1 MEHIY
6 PTFERG
12 RILKKESLRALRD
25 YSYTALELQYQEYTD
40 GVIFG
45 CMFSVEGNELC
56 IGAGMIKCQGFLYLL
71 AQQKLPYRA
80 TNEMQYLK
88 FVAMERQE
96 QPDYIKYAAQIR
108 LEENPPQGGRE
119 IELCRFK
126 LREGSVLRTEYKDF
140 YDIQTEF
147 DTVNLADAMWSSRG
161 GVTLSREITDDY
173 ARRILACEAAE
184 PVDVQFAYLAL
195 QDREAVNR
203 DILVDYLIRKGG
215 GKAGGGEW
223 TNAELFVELEH
234 TLQAVRNGRNVKD
247 GEKTG
252 RAGRMIILD

>member
-12 RILKKESLRALRD
+12 RILKKESLWALRD

-40 GVIFG
+40 GVISG
-45 CMFSVEGNELC
+45 CMFSVEENELHV
-56 IGAGMIKCQGFLYLL
+56 GAGMIKCHGFLYLL
-71 AQQKLPYRA
+71 AKQSLPYRA
-80 TNEMQYLK
+80 TNGMQYLK
-88 FVAMERQE
+88 FVAMERLE
-96 QPDYIKYAAQIR
+96 QPDYIKYAAQLQ
-108 LEENPPQGGRE
+108 LEEQPPQSDRE

-126 LREGSVLRTEYKDF
+126 LREGSALRTAYKDF

-173 ARRILACEAAE
+173 ARKILACGAAE
-184 PVDVQFAYLAL
+184 PVDIQFAYLAL
-195 QDREAVNR
+195 QGREAVNR

-215 GKAGGGEW
+215 VNADEGEW
-223 TNAELFVELEH
+223 TNAELFAGLEH
-234 TLQAVRNGRNVKD
+234 TLQAVRSGKNAGDRK
-247 GEKTG
+247 KTG
-252 RAGRMIILD
+252 QAGRMIILD

>member
-1 MEHIY
+1 M
-6 PTFERG
+6 
-12 RILKKESLRALRD
+12 
-25 YSYTALELQYQEYTD
+25 
-40 GVIFG
+40 
-45 CMFSVEGNELC
+45 
-56 IGAGMIKCQGFLYLL
+56 
-71 AQQKLPYRA
+71 
-80 TNEMQYLK
+80 
-88 FVAMERQE
+88 
-96 QPDYIKYAAQIR
+96 
-108 LEENPPQGGRE
+108 
-119 IELCRFK
+119 
-126 LREGSVLRTEYKDF
+126 
-140 YDIQTEF
+140 
-147 DTVNLADAMWSSRG
+147 
-161 GVTLSREITDDY
+161 TLSREITDDY

-203 DILVDYLIRKGG
+203 DILVDYLVRKGG